1 MTKMMRAQDFLLG
14 EPRNV
19 ASALGSM
26 TVQEMIDGSLWI
38 TRITPAA
45 DSEID
50 WVALIQ
56 SLADAANREFRRGAG
71 LSSRAA

>member
-14 EPRNV
+14 EPRDV
-19 ASALGSM
+19 ASPLGSM
-26 TVQEMIDGSLWI
+26 TVQEMVDGSLWI
-38 TRITPAA
+38 TRITPSA

-56 SLADAANREFRRGAG
+56 SLAHAANREFRRCAN
-71 LSSRAA
+71 LASRAA